1 MNIVLHEEY
10 FHRFEDVLR
19 RLRLDANALAV
30 FLIDKDGQQIAAA
43 GEVEGFDSQES
54 KAGRSLGRI
63 DNQESVIGQEE
74 G

>member
-19 RLRLDANALAV
+19 RLRMDANALAV

-43 GEVEGFDSQES
+43 GEVEGFDTTSLAALT
-54 KAGRSLGRI
+54 AGNVAAPTASP
-63 DNQESVIGQEE
+63 S
-74 G
+74 